1 MTKLEAS
8 KILIQMYSVY
18 CQYYPANS
26 RYEEAISK
34 AIMALERNK
43 DNGE

>member
-1 MTKLEAS
+1 MTNLEAS
-8 KILIQMYSVY
+8 KLLMQMYSVY
-18 CQYYPANS
+18 CTCYPANS